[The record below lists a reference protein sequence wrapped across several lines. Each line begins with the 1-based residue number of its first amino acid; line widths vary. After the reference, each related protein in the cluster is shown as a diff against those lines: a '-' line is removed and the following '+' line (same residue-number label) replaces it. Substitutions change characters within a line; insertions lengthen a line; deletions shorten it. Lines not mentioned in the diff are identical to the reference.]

1 MASEKDN
8 RTALTALAIKRMQVG
23 EQLADT
29 GENSGLRVA
38 ATAKDRQFWCRS
50 TDTQRKTAL
59 HIGYLSELSLS
70 DARAIFTELKRQ
82 RRAGKILFCQGRGSG
97 G

>member
-38 ATAKDRQFWCRS
+38 ATAKDRQFWCRCNDF
-50 TDTQRKTAL
+50 DTQRKTAL
-59 HIGYLSELSLS
+59 HIGYLSKL
-70 DARAIFTELKRQ
+70 R
-82 RRAGKILFCQGRGSG
+82 
-97 G
+97 